1 MLTLLIHVHLGE
13 PGDLNIQTS
22 SERQEQENQP
32 ITVQAEIHPTA
43 PGPSSQPKG
52 NSVCIFLKG

>member
-22 SERQEQENQP
+22 SERQELENQP
-32 ITVQAEIHPTA
+32 LTVQAEIHLT
-43 PGPSSQPKG
+43 GPRPLRPIIQ
-52 NSVCIFLKG
+52 NV